1 MISMLL
7 SEAAKSVG
15 STLSGE
21 DIVFSGC
28 STDSRTIEKGNLFIA
43 LKGEY
48 FDGHEYVSI
57 AEKNG
62 ASSLIVDSD
71 VSNTKPFIKVKNTRK
86 AMGLLAKSWREKIT
100 IPLVAITGSNG
111 KTTVKEMVT
120 SILSTVS
127 NVHATSGNLNNDIGV
142 PKTLFGLNESHS
154 YAVIEMGANHLGEIE
169 WLSKIASPNIA
180 VITQCAPAHLEG
192 FTDIK
197 GVAKAKGEILQ
208 GKLPPKYA
216 CLNYDDKYY
225 DLWCEMAKYSSVI
238 SFGFN
243 PKASVFAK
251 DIEVNLADHISSFT
265 LVLPDSSTNIELP
278 VVGKHNIMNACAAAA
293 VMYSLSMPIKSIKQG
308 LEIPLTVPGRLNFLK
323 GIGNHCVIDDSY
335 NANPTSTNAA
345 IDLLSTMKDYKC
357 LVMGDMKELGK
368 DAIEMHS
375 LIGLKAKESGVDR
388 FLGIGDMMKYSVKE
402 FGDNGYWFNTVD
414 QLLCHLHKLI
424 EDAPK
429 MNILVKG
436 SRSMRMDKIIK
447 EII

>member
-1 MISMLL
+1 MIKLSL
-7 SEAAKSVG
+7 SEAVDCMDGKFYGKDRNFYGIS
-15 STLSGE
+15 
-21 DIVFSGC
+21 I
-28 STDSRTIEKGNLFIA
+28 DSREVNRDELFFSLRGPNFNGNKFSEHALMKNAAASVIDDKNFQTNKTILVENTQIA
-43 LKGEY
+43 LGK
-48 FDGHEYVSI
+48 
-57 AEKNG
+57 
-62 ASSLIVDSD
+62 
-71 VSNTKPFIKVKNTRK
+71 
-86 AMGLLAKSWREKIT
+86 LAKAWRQKVTAKI
-100 IPLVAITGSNG
+100 IAITGSNG
-111 KTTVKEMVT
+111 KTSVKEILNNCI
-120 SILSTVS
+120 SISAKVLSTD
-127 NVHATSGNLNNDIGV
+127 GNLNNHIGL
-142 PKTLFGLNESHS
+142 PMMLLRLDESYEYS
-154 YAVIEMGANHLGEIE
+154 ILEMGANHPKEIDY
-169 WLSKIASPNIA
+169 LVNLTDPFIV
-180 VITQCAPAHLEG
+180 VINNAGPAHLEG